1 MVVFAL
7 LAGLLVGAAAVLIA
21 VRPVLVDRRRR
32 EREVVELGRSL
43 AVAEAELRI
52 GRESADARL
61 ETAIKALST
70 DALDANSSR
79 FLELAE
85 THLTGHVKPLKD
97 SLERMDRQLPTVGSV
112 RQESYGALQTQVT
125 TLAERAGSLTNA
137 LRTPHVRGRWGE
149 AQLRNVVEYAGMAE
163 HCDYETQ

>member
-52 GRESADARL
+52 ERESADARL
-61 ETAIKALST
+61 EPAIKALST

-97 SLERMDRQLPTVGSV
+97 SLERMDRQLQTVERG
-112 RQESYGALQTQVT
+112 RQA
-125 TLAERAGSLTNA
+125 AERGPQTRGTN
-137 LRTPHVRGRWGE
+137 H
-149 AQLRNVVEYAGMAE
+149 
-163 HCDYETQ
+163 